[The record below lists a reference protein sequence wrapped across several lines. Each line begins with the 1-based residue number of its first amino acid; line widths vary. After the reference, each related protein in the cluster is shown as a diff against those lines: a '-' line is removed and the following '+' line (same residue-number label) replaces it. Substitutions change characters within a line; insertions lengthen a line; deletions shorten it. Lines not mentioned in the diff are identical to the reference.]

1 MRENDEET
9 GKLSVRVSPPRAQN
23 DALGACAAPRAMALK
38 KIQLKRELRKQRRT
52 SIATGA
58 PMPPALPRRLGSV
71 RGADMA
77 GLTKEL
83 PRRFTVGSRAQSELR
98 MAGDGSGYYDDDKKD
113 AAKPDRPPLRLM
125 SAPKCQDSYF
135 TKPRILD

>member
-1 MRENDEET
+1 MCR
-9 GKLSVRVSPPRAQN
+9 PPRAQN
-23 DALGACAAPRAMALK
+23 DAPGACAAPRSRAMALK

-113 AAKPDRPPLRLM
+113 AAKPERPPLRLM
-125 SAPKCQDSYF
+125 SRVHAM
-135 TKPRILD
+135 